1 MVKKIDT
8 ALVSLWGQTVGA
20 VSWLAEQG
28 YAVFEYDTEF
38 LNSNLDISPI
48 HMSLEQARKGDA
60 RFFFPHLNKHTF
72 LGLPGLLADALP
84 DKFGNSI
91 IDTWLARQGR
101 SGADFSPVER
111 LCYTGKRAMGALEFS
126 PSIIKKYN
134 KTVAV
139 DVDELV
145 NLAQEIMTQR
155 SALNVNLGDT
165 EKQHAD
171 AIYDIL
177 RVGTSAGGARPKA
190 VIAMDK
196 KGHILSGQADVP
208 PGYDYWIIKFDGVN
222 DLELGTPAGY
232 GRIEYAYY
240 QMALAAGITMSECRL
255 LQENG
260 RAHFMSKRF
269 DRHNSQRG
277 EGKVHMQ
284 SLCGIAHYDFNMAG
298 AYSYEQAF
306 MIMRKL
312 RLTKAEAKQQ
322 YRRMVFNVIA
332 RNQDDHTKNIA
343 YLMQNSQLQ
352 NKGQWSLSPAFDV
365 TYSHNPAGQWTNQH
379 QMSVNGKRDHFT
391 RADLV
396 TVGRSISLSR
406 PEKIIDEVKESV
418 RQWPKF
424 AKIAQLNNKQMRGIQ
439 KFHRLD
445 L

>member
-155 SALNVNLGDT
+155 SA
-165 EKQHAD
+165 
-171 AIYDIL
+171 
-177 RVGTSAGGARPKA
+177 
-190 VIAMDK
+190 
-196 KGHILSGQADVP
+196 
-208 PGYDYWIIKFDGVN
+208 
-222 DLELGTPAGY
+222 
-232 GRIEYAYY
+232 
-240 QMALAAGITMSECRL
+240 
-255 LQENG
+255 
-260 RAHFMSKRF
+260 
-269 DRHNSQRG
+269 
-277 EGKVHMQ
+277 
-284 SLCGIAHYDFNMAG
+284 
-298 AYSYEQAF
+298 
-306 MIMRKL
+306 
-312 RLTKAEAKQQ
+312 
-322 YRRMVFNVIA
+322 
-332 RNQDDHTKNIA
+332 
-343 YLMQNSQLQ
+343 
-352 NKGQWSLSPAFDV
+352 
-365 TYSHNPAGQWTNQH
+365 
-379 QMSVNGKRDHFT
+379 
-391 RADLV
+391 
-396 TVGRSISLSR
+396 
-406 PEKIIDEVKESV
+406 
-418 RQWPKF
+418 
-424 AKIAQLNNKQMRGIQ
+424 
-439 KFHRLD
+439 
-445 L
+445 